1 MLARI
6 SILTT
11 LLAIAGFVHLLAKE
25 RAGLL
30 FLVPLG
36 RPVGDGDRRR
46 MRRLRVLN
54 AISVVI
60 AAIVLFTTEVEA
72 AWLAAVLVGALA
84 PALALVVELVLATKD
99 GPPPKIARSYVVDAA
114 ARPGL
119 SVLVSPPLLLASLA
133 ILAAG
138 LAAFLALYPSL
149 PAEVPLHWDLKGEV
163 DRTGSPRTLWVMLLY
178 ALFASTVLFGLAA
191 ATSLERW
198 VLPLEG
204 RERYAELAFEKRQR
218 TVRMLEVLMVILN
231 GTMMA
236 IWVSM
241 TAGAAWGIE
250 VGSTV
255 VVVIGPISSILVM
268 VTLALR
274 MPRLTEIGEELRAIA
289 AGDALGTRFDGWKL
303 GGLVYFAPEDPSVF
317 VPKRSGLGQTVNLAR
332 PGAWIVLSSLVLVP
346 LVILMILGSLA

>member
-1 MLARI
+1 
-6 SILTT
+6 
-11 LLAIAGFVHLLAKE
+11 
-25 RAGLL
+25 
-30 FLVPLG
+30 
-36 RPVGDGDRRR
+36 
-46 MRRLRVLN
+46 
-54 AISVVI
+54 
-60 AAIVLFTTEVEA
+60 
-72 AWLAAVLVGALA
+72 
-84 PALALVVELVLATKD
+84 
-99 GPPPKIARSYVVDAA
+99 
-114 ARPGL
+114 
-119 SVLVSPPLLLASLA
+119 
-133 ILAAG
+133 
-138 LAAFLALYPSL
+138 
-149 PAEVPLHWDLKGEV
+149 
-163 DRTGSPRTLWVMLLY
+163 MLLY

-191 ATSLERW
+191 AMLLERW

-236 IWVSM
+236 IWASM

-255 VVVIGPISSILVM
+255 VVVIGPISSILAGTAM
-268 VTLALR
+268 LALR

-289 AGDALGTRFDGWKL
+289 AGDVLGTRFDGWKL

-346 LVILMILGSLA
+346 LVILMILR